1 MKKNQSQSQPPV
13 IEPYET
19 LSNAIVVLL
28 RSEPFYAHIIQQISR
43 SFDERFPACAGVWI
57 KEAIP
62 HLIINPLMF
71 SELSSDERVAVLKH
85 EIYHI
90 LLLHQFRQKERVKE
104 IFNCAA
110 DIAVNQYIPN
120 LPDWVLTHQKFK
132 FLPKLTS
139 EQYYELLIKNAK
151 IIKIAVGIGAS
162 GKKGE
167 SGPPVKWDDHSKWA
181 GGDKDI
187 IVGQQVVKSLVQE
200 AMERSRG
207 HSPYEMHELL
217 GEILKYGTLPWFMI
231 LRMFLASAQKVNSG
245 YTWKKE
251 NRRFEDTPG
260 RRKKHRLNL
269 LVGVDTSGSISNE
282 ELKAFFGE
290 IHKIYQN
297 PLNEITV
304 AECDAAI
311 HAVYKYKGKPP
322 EKVTGRGGTAFQPVL
337 DYAFEKMKPR
347 PDAVI
352 YLTDGYG
359 EENPK
364 IRGNIPILW
373 VLTHGG
379 RKPKIGKVVEFP
391 PKY

>member
-1 MKKNQSQSQPPV
+1 VKTNQLQSQSSV
-13 IEPYET
+13 IEPYQT

-28 RSEPFYAHIIQQISR
+28 RSEPFYAHIIQQMSR

-57 KEAIP
+57 RDTIP

-71 SELSSDERVAVLKH
+71 AELSVGERVAILKH
-85 EIYHI
+85 EIYHV
-90 LLLHQFRQKERVKE
+90 LLLHQFRQKNRDKE

-110 DIAVNQYIPN
+110 DIAANQYISN
-120 LPDWVLTHQKFK
+120 LPSWVLTYQKFK
-132 FLPKLTS
+132 LPPKLTA
-139 EQYYELLIKNAK
+139 EQYYELIIKNAK
-151 IIKIAVGIGAS
+151 IIRIGFRAN
-162 GKKGE
+162 GK
-167 SGPPVKWDDHSKWA
+167 KWDDHSKWPE
-181 GGDKDI
+181 GDKDVV
-187 IVGQQVVKSLVQE
+187 VGQQVVKSLVQE
-200 AMERSRG
+200 AMEKSRG

-217 GEILKYGTLPWFMI
+217 GEILQYGTLPWFMI
-231 LRMFLASAQKVNSG
+231 LRMFVASAQKVNFG

-282 ELKAFFGE
+282 ELKEFFGE
-290 IHKIYQN
+290 IHRIHQN

-311 HAVYKYKGKPP
+311 HAVYKYRGKPP
-322 EKVTGRGGTAFQPVL
+322 EKITGRGGTAFQPVL
-337 DYAFEKMKPR
+337 DYAFERMKPR

-359 EENPK
+359 EDNLQ
-364 IRGNIPILW
+364 IRGSIPLLW
-373 VLTHGG
+373 VLTWGG
-379 RKPKIGKVVEFP
+379 KTPRTGKVVELP
-391 PKY
+391 PRK

>member
-1 MKKNQSQSQPPV
+1 MKTNQLQSQSLV
-13 IEPYET
+13 IEPYQT

-28 RSEPFYAHIIQQISR
+28 KSEPFYAHIIQQMSR

-57 KEAIP
+57 KDAIP

-71 SELSSDERVAVLKH
+71 AELSVDERVAILKH

-90 LLLHQFRQKERVKE
+90 LLLHQFRQKDRDKE

-110 DIAVNQYIPN
+110 DIAANQYISN
-120 LPDWVLTHQKFK
+120 LPDWVLTYQKFK
-132 FLPKLTS
+132 LPAKLTS
-139 EQYYELLIKNAK
+139 EQYYELIMKNAK
-151 IIKIAVGIGAS
+151 KVKIAVGAKGS
-162 GKKGE
+162 GK
-167 SGPPVKWDDHSKWA
+167 KWDDHSRWPE
-181 GGDKDI
+181 GDKDI
-187 IVGQQVVKSLVQE
+187 VVGQQVVKSLVQE
-200 AMERSRG
+200 AMEKSRG
-207 HSPYEMHELL
+207 HSPYEMEELL
-217 GEILKYGTLPWFMI
+217 GEILQYGTLPWFMI
-231 LRMFLASAQKVNSG
+231 LRMFVASAQKVNCG
-245 YTWKKE
+245 YTWKKV

-282 ELKAFFGE
+282 ELKEFFGE
-290 IHKIYQN
+290 IHRIYQN

-311 HAVYKYKGKPP
+311 HAVYKYRGKPP
-322 EKVTGRGGTAFQPVL
+322 EKITGRGGTAFQPVL

-359 EENPK
+359 EENPQ

-373 VLTHGG
+373 VLTCDG
-379 RKPKIGKVVEFP
+379 RKPNIGKVVELP
-391 PKY
+391 QRR